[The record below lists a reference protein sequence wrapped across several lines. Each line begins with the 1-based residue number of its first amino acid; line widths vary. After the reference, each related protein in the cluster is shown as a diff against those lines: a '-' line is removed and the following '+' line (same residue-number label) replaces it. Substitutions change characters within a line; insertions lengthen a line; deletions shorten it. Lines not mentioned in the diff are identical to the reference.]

1 MKLMDLNTFR
11 LTYLFVVNLVILVVS
26 LKFVVAA
33 SNSKRESQIFTFSLG
48 IFLLSFLPLQV
59 LAEIGSGKIYM
70 SKSFLS
76 LPVYIFIYY
85 DLFLCS
91 LEYLFFSK
99 FFKTQNTSIGKNSVK
114 ESMDNLPDGI
124 CFSKAD
130 GTPLL
135 VNRQMQEISYE
146 VFGRMLVND
155 VVCAKEVRNNK
166 IKIPTK
172 ILQRDPLVI
181 ESKGK
186 VWLIKFILHENFR
199 ETLAYNITLEWS
211 MYKEIESKTSQIQRI
226 NESLKDYQKNVVEYT
241 RQKEILQAKI
251 KIHDKIGQS
260 LIYFRRYLKKNKKT
274 KEDRH
279 MLIKLWME
287 SLLILD
293 EKIDEK
299 NDFTEENPDTSKN
312 KLLFEKLISAAK
324 DIGVKVHLHGKT
336 PSEERDWILLVD
348 IVHEAINN
356 AIRHGEAK
364 NIWIYLNEDD
374 LNKFLK
380 IENDGLPAHGPI
392 REKGGLKN
400 IRQHIENYGGR
411 MEIKASP
418 KFQLNLSWP
427 KGENYD
433 L

>member
-1 MKLMDLNTFR
+1 M
-11 LTYLFVVNLVILVVS
+11 
-26 LKFVVAA
+26 
-33 SNSKRESQIFTFSLG
+33 
-48 IFLLSFLPLQV
+48 
-59 LAEIGSGKIYM
+59 
-70 SKSFLS
+70 
-76 LPVYIFIYY
+76 
-85 DLFLCS
+85 
-91 LEYLFFSK
+91 
-99 FFKTQNTSIGKNSVK
+99 
-114 ESMDNLPDGI
+114 
-124 CFSKAD
+124 
-130 GTPLL
+130 
-135 VNRQMQEISYE
+135 
-146 VFGRMLVND
+146 
-155 VVCAKEVRNNK
+155 
-166 IKIPTK
+166 
-172 ILQRDPLVI
+172 
-181 ESKGK
+181 
-186 VWLIKFILHENFR
+186 
-199 ETLAYNITLEWS
+199 
-211 MYKEIESKTSQIQRI
+211 
-226 NESLKDYQKNVVEYT
+226 
-241 RQKEILQAKI
+241 QAKI
-251 KIHDKIGQS
+251 KIHDKIGQN

-324 DIGVKVHLHGKT
+324 DIGVKVHLHGKI
-336 PSEERDWILLVD
+336 PSQERDWTLLVD
-348 IVHEAINN
+348 IVHEALNN

-364 NIWIYLNEDD
+364 NIWIYLSEDE

-380 IENDGLPAHGPI
+380 IENDGLPAHGSI

-400 IRQHIENYGGR
+400 IRQHIESYGGR

>member
-33 SNSKRESQIFTFSLG
+33 SNSKRESPIFAFSLV

-59 LAEIGSGKIYM
+59 LAEIGSGKINM
-70 SKSFLS
+70 SKLFLS
-76 LPVYIFIYY
+76 LPIYIFIYY

-99 FFKTQNTSIGKNSVK
+99 FFKTQSTSIGKNSIK

-135 VNRQMQEISYE
+135 VNRQMQEISYQ

-155 VVCAKEVRNNK
+155 VVCAEDVRNNK
-166 IKIPTK
+166 VKAPTK
-172 ILQRDPLVI
+172 VLQRDPLVI

-186 VWLIKFILHENFR
+186 IWLIKIILHENFR
-199 ETLAYNITLEWS
+199 ETLAYNITLEWA

-260 LIYFRRYLKKNKKT
+260 LIYFRRYLKKKKKT

-299 NDFTEENPDTSKN
+299 NDLTEEKPDTSKN

-336 PSEERDWILLVD
+336 PDNERDWILLVD
-348 IVHEAINN
+348 IVHEALNN

-364 NIWIYLNEDD
+364 NIWIYLSEDEF
-374 LNKFLK
+374 NKFLK

-411 MEIKASP
+411 MEIKVKP

>member
-11 LTYLFVVNLVILVVS
+11 VAYLFVVNLIILVVS
-26 LKFVVAA
+26 LKLVVAA
-33 SNSKRESQIFTFSLG
+33 SNSKRESSFFIFSLI
-48 IFLLSFLPLQV
+48 IFLLSFMPLQV
-59 LAEIGSGKIYM
+59 LAEIGSEKFYI
-70 SKSFLS
+70 SKLFLS
-76 LPVYIFIYY
+76 LPLYFFIGY
-85 DLFLCS
+85 DLFLCY
-91 LEYLFFSK
+91 LEYLFFRK
-99 FFKTQNTSIGKNSVK
+99 FFKTQNTSIGKNSIK

-124 CFSKAD
+124 CFSKLD

-155 VVCAKEVRNNK
+155 VVCAEEVRNNK
-166 IKIPTK
+166 IKSPTK

-186 VWLIKFILHENFR
+186 IWLIKIILHENFR
-199 ETLAYNITLEWS
+199 ETLAYNITLEWA

-260 LIYFRRYLKKNKKT
+260 LIYFRRYLKKKKKT

-299 NDFTEENPDTSKN
+299 NDFTEEKPDTSKN

-336 PSEERDWILLVD
+336 PSQERDWILLVD
-348 IVHEAINN
+348 IVHEALNN
-356 AIRHGEAK
+356 ALRHGEAK
-364 NIWIYLNEDD
+364 NIWIYLSEDD

-400 IRQHIENYGGR
+400 IRQHIESYGGR

>member
-11 LTYLFVVNLVILVVS
+11 VAYLFVVNLIILVVS
-26 LKFVVAA
+26 LKLVVAA
-33 SNSKRESQIFTFSLG
+33 SNSKIESSFFIFSLI
-48 IFLLSFLPLQV
+48 IFLLSFMPLQV
-59 LAEIGSGKIYM
+59 LAEIGSEKFYI
-70 SKSFLS
+70 SKLFLS
-76 LPVYIFIYY
+76 LPLYFFIGY
-85 DLFLCS
+85 DLFLCY
-91 LEYLFFSK
+91 LEYLFFRK
-99 FFKTQNTSIGKNSVK
+99 FFKTQNTSIGKNSIK

-124 CFSKAD
+124 CFSKLD

-155 VVCAKEVRNNK
+155 VVCAEEVRNNK
-166 IKIPTK
+166 IKSPTK

-186 VWLIKFILHENFR
+186 IWLIKIILHENFR
-199 ETLAYNITLEWS
+199 ETLAYNITLEWA

-226 NESLKDYQKNVVEYT
+226 NESLKNYQKNVVAYT

-260 LIYFRRYLKKNKKT
+260 LIYFRRYLEKKKKT
-274 KEDRH
+274 KEDRT

-293 EKIDEK
+293 EK
-299 NDFTEENPDTSKN
+299 NDFTEEKPDTSKN

-324 DIGVKVHLHGKT
+324 DIGVKVHVDGKT
-336 PSEERDWILLVD
+336 PSQERDWILLID
-348 IVHEAINN
+348 IVHEALND
-356 AIRHGEAK
+356 AIRHGDAK
-364 NIWIYLNEDD
+364 NIWIYLSEDE

-411 MEIKASP
+411 MEIKVKP

>member
-11 LTYLFVVNLVILVVS
+11 VAYLFVVNLIILVVS
-26 LKFVVAA
+26 LKLVVAA
-33 SNSKRESQIFTFSLG
+33 SNSKIESSFFIFSLI
-48 IFLLSFLPLQV
+48 IFLLSFMPLQV
-59 LAEIGSGKIYM
+59 LAEIGSEKFYI
-70 SKSFLS
+70 SKLFLS
-76 LPVYIFIYY
+76 LPLYFFIGY
-85 DLFLCS
+85 DLFLCY
-91 LEYLFFSK
+91 LEYLFFRK
-99 FFKTQNTSIGKNSVK
+99 FFKTQNTSIGKNSIK

-124 CFSKAD
+124 CFSKLD

-155 VVCAKEVRNNK
+155 VVCAEEVRNNK
-166 IKIPTK
+166 IKSPTK

-186 VWLIKFILHENFR
+186 IWLIKIILHENFR
-199 ETLAYNITLEWS
+199 ETLAYNITLEWA

-226 NESLKDYQKNVVEYT
+226 NESLKNYQKNVVAYT

-260 LIYFRRYLKKNKKT
+260 LIYFRRYLEKKKKT
-274 KEDRH
+274 KEDRT

-293 EKIDEK
+293 EK
-299 NDFTEENPDTSKN
+299 NDFTEEKPDTSKN

-324 DIGVKVHLHGKT
+324 DIGVKVHVDGKT
-336 PSEERDWILLVD
+336 PSQERDWILLID
-348 IVHEAINN
+348 IVHEALNN
-356 AIRHGEAK
+356 AIRHGDAK
-364 NIWIYLNEDD
+364 NIWIYLSEDE

-411 MEIKASP
+411 MEIKVKP

>member
-33 SNSKRESQIFTFSLG
+33 SNSKREPPFFAFSLG
-48 IFLLSFLPLQV
+48 VFLLSFLPLQV

-70 SKSFLS
+70 SKLFLS

-99 FFKTQNTSIGKNSVK
+99 FFKTQSTSIGKNSIK

-135 VNRQMQEISYE
+135 VNRQMQEISYQ

-155 VVCAKEVRNNK
+155 VVCAEDVRNNK
-166 IKIPTK
+166 IKAPTK

-186 VWLIKFILHENFR
+186 VWLIKIILHENFR
-199 ETLAYNITLEWS
+199 ETLAYNITLEWA

-226 NESLKDYQKNVVEYT
+226 NESLKNYQKNVVAYT

-260 LIYFRRYLKKNKKT
+260 LIYFRRYLEKKKKT
-274 KEDRH
+274 KEDRT

-293 EKIDEK
+293 EK
-299 NDFTEENPDTSKN
+299 NDFTEEKPDTSKN

-324 DIGVKVHLHGKT
+324 DIGVKVHVDGKT
-336 PSEERDWILLVD
+336 PSQERDWILLID
-348 IVHEAINN
+348 IVHEALNN
-356 AIRHGEAK
+356 AIRHGDAK
-364 NIWIYLNEDD
+364 NIWIYLSEDE

-411 MEIKASP
+411 MEIKVKP